1 MFDVSIFIKLK
12 LEEEDLFSKNNNIRI
27 LLVD

>member
-12 LEEEDLFSKNNNIRI
+12 LEEENLFSKNNNIRI